1 MIQDALTLTNLTGPA
16 WLVSVAVSTAAG
28 VRTLL
33 WLRGEKKNPHSQN
46 GSRRATDQMQG
57 EFQGTVKTLLAA
69 QVDLT
74 RQMHEEMMQH
84 GELLEA
90 HGQLVAQSAD
100 AIGKMAATLV
110 EHDQRETE
118 VWDEV
123 THCLKGLNDKLDGQ

>member
-46 GSRRATDQMQG
+46 GSRRATDTMQG
-57 EFQGTVKTLLAA
+57 EFQGTVKTVLQA

-74 RQMHEEMMQH
+74 RQMHASMLQH

-90 HGQLVAQSAD
+90 HGQLIAQSAE
-100 AIGKMAATLV
+100 AIRDMSETLV
-110 EHDQRETE
+110 NHDEREMA

-123 THCLKGLNDKLDGQ
+123 AHCLKGLNDKLNGR